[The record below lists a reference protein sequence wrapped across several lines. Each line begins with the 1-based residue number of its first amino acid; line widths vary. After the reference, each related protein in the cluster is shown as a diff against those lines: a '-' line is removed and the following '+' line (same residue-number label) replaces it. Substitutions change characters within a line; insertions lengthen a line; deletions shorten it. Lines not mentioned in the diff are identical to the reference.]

1 MAFLELL
8 FWAALLGGWHSA
20 RAVVPS
26 LELHRP
32 DAAPLLL
39 TALAATVV
47 MAWHLRWRHRVV
59 GKLAD
64 AHLVDTVYEEYRM
77 FRPTWKFL
85 LWRWALGAAI
95 VGWLD
100 PKMGSRL
107 EEVESE
113 GVDVMVAVDVSNS
126 MLAEDVG
133 MPRIDLAKR
142 TVERLTAAAQ
152 SDRLG
157 LVVFAGDAFV
167 QCPLTTDIQAIK
179 LFLKSVDPGMVPT
192 QGTAVGNAVE
202 TCMRAFDPNSEASPM
217 IVVMTDGENHEDDV
231 VEACS
236 MAKQEGAS
244 VHFLGL
250 GSLEGS
256 PIPQTNARG
265 KASGFKVDEQGNPVV
280 SKLDEGT
287 LTQAAQA
294 GGGTYARA
302 SRGFVDISPILAFRD
317 DLETARIA
325 TVSYVDF

>member
-1 MAFLELL
+1 MAFLELV

-59 GKLAD
+59 GQLAD

-133 MPRIDLAKR
+133 MPRIDLAN
-142 TVERLTAAAQ
+142 EP
-152 SDRLG
+152 S
-157 LVVFAGDAFV
+157 
-167 QCPLTTDIQAIK
+167 
-179 LFLKSVDPGMVPT
+179 
-192 QGTAVGNAVE
+192 NA
-202 TCMRAFDPNSEASPM
+202 
-217 IVVMTDGENHEDDV
+217 
-231 VEACS
+231 
-236 MAKQEGAS
+236 
-244 VHFLGL
+244 
-250 GSLEGS
+250 
-256 PIPQTNARG
+256 
-265 KASGFKVDEQGNPVV
+265 
-280 SKLDEGT
+280 
-287 LTQAAQA
+287 
-294 GGGTYARA
+294 
-302 SRGFVDISPILAFRD
+302 
-317 DLETARIA
+317 
-325 TVSYVDF
+325 